1 MFKKFQYSEAKSQKK
16 KKMATEGVTKGLQ
29 GVGHR
34 QRNDFGWRCPRK
46 RLYLRYAAG

>member
-16 KKMATEGVTKGLQ
+16 KKNGHRGQGLQ

-46 RLYLRYAAG
+46 RSYLRYAAG